1 MSLIEEA
8 TRFRAVLLGDRRS
21 TSLTN
26 LFDYLL
32 ERSGDARPPK
42 EIEVAIAVFGKNGTF
57 DTSGN
62 SMVRGHVHRL
72 RQRLDK
78 FNAGKSGP
86 RLTIPKGEY
95 RLILSEPSEH
105 EAEQDT
111 QSELPVSIVKRMCT
125 RRTVVV
131 VFGAN
136 ALLWAMVL
144 LFSGIWHSPSP
155 LARTVLWK
163 PVITSGRP
171 PVIAVGDFFLIGKTA
186 ANGMMERLAMN
197 PEIQSSA
204 DLTSY
209 LMMHPEQ
216 AGKLHDRD
224 IYRVPA
230 GEAKAAMTILNLI
243 STMRPGTDAAGII
256 PVSRISQDRA
266 DSSNVIYIQYFSQLG
281 MLRSPI
287 LHLSGFAPTD
297 DFNAVRD
304 VASGEIYQARYAA
317 DEGISQDGGA
327 AASHSYSDDYGYL
340 ASFPGSSGKHD
351 TLIAGIGD
359 IGLSQMVKLVA
370 DKRQLDALARRT
382 GGRRAF
388 EALYRVRS
396 IGGLVFETKLMVA
409 RPLKTDVARP
419 DVPGSDA
426 KEYSDP
432 SERAVGRVA
441 RS

>member
-8 TRFRAVLLGDRRS
+8 SRFRAELLGDRRS

-42 EIEVAIAVFGKNGTF
+42 EIEVAIAVFGKSGTF
-57 DTSGN
+57 DTSEN

-78 FNAGKSGP
+78 FNAGKSGA

-95 RLILSEPSEH
+95 RLILSEVSEQEVEEEDQPATH
-105 EAEQDT
+105 AST
-111 QSELPVSIVKRMCT
+111 LGSMWTK
-125 RRTVVV
+125 RTVAVV
-131 VFGAN
+131 LAGN
-136 ALLWAMVL
+136 ALLWALVF
-144 LFSGIWHSPSP
+144 LFSDVWHSPSP

-171 PVIAVGDFFLIGKTA
+171 PVIAVGDFFLIGKSA
-186 ANGMMERLAMN
+186 ANGMMERLALN
-197 PEIQSSA
+197 PKIQSSA

-209 LMMHPEQ
+209 LMVHPEQ
-216 AGKLHDRD
+216 TGKLHDRD

-230 GEAKAAMTILNLI
+230 GEAKAAMTILNLV
-243 STMRPGTDAAGII
+243 STMRPGADGAEII

-266 DSSNVIYIQYFSQLG
+266 DSSNIIYIQYFSQLG

-287 LHLSGFAPTD
+287 LHLSGFAPTE
-297 DFNAVRD
+297 DFNAIRD
-304 VASGEIYQARYAA
+304 IASGEIYRARYANA
-317 DEGISQDGGA
+317 EGTSKDGDT

-340 ASFPGSSGKHD
+340 VSFPGASGKHD
-351 TLIAGIGD
+351 ILIAGIGD
-359 IGLSQMVKLVA
+359 TGLSQMVKLVA
-370 DKRQLDALARRT
+370 DTRQLDALARSAGKT
-382 GGRRAF
+382 SAF

-396 IGGLVFETKLMVA
+396 IGGLVFETKLLVA
-409 RPLKTDVARP
+409 RPLKADAARREASAP
-419 DVPGSDA
+419 
-426 KEYSDP
+426 
-432 SERAVGRVA
+432 RARD
-441 RS
+441 